1 MRQWSTS
8 PRGRP
13 EDVCGRRRIWRRWR
27 ARTRSTACG
36 AGCWAPAS
44 WTRPVTISS
53 SATARSSSHRPSTRL
68 VRRTHRRDPGRWRMC
83 SREDQCMAEMRMIE
97 AVRAAITEEMERD
110 ERVLV
115 MGEDVGRKGG
125 VFGAT
130 DGLYAKFGEARVL
143 DMPLAESGIVGIAIG
158 AALNGLIPIA
168 EIQFA
173 DFIHPAFDQIVSE
186 AARTRY
192 RSNGDWSVPIVIRT
206 PFGGG
211 VHGGLYH
218 SQSIEAFYAHVPGLK
233 VVVPSMLADAKG
245 LLKSA
250 IRDPDPVLFLEHKKL
265 YRLVAEEIPDGDHLV
280 PIGPAV
286 VRREGTRLSCFA
298 WGLMSH
304 YCLQAAGVLDSEGV
318 SVEVVDLRTLAPL
331 DRETVLE
338 SVRRTGKAMIVHE
351 DNITGGF
358 GGEIAAIISEHAF
371 DSLDGPV
378 VRVAAPDV
386 PAMPFNSPQE
396 EFFMPNPEKIAE
408 AMRKLAAY

>member
-1 MRQWSTS
+1 M
-8 PRGRP
+8 P
-13 EDVCGRRRIWRRWR
+13 
-27 ARTRSTACG
+27 
-36 AGCWAPAS
+36 
-44 WTRPVTISS
+44 
-53 SATARSSSHRPSTRL
+53 
-68 VRRTHRRDPGRWRMC
+68 
-83 SREDQCMAEMRMIE
+83 EMRMIE
-97 AVRAAITEEMERD
+97 AVRSAITEEMERD
-110 ERVLV
+110 DHVIVL
-115 MGEDVGRKGG
+115 GEDVGKKGG

-130 DGLYAKFGEARVL
+130 DGLYARFGEARVL
-143 DMPLAESGIVGIAIG
+143 DTPLAESGIVGVAIG

-233 VVVPSMLADAKG
+233 VVVPSMPADAKG

-250 IRDPDPVLFLEHKKL
+250 IRDPDPVLFLEHKKV
-265 YRLVAEEIPDGDHLV
+265 YRLVAEEIPAGDHLV

-286 VRREGTRLSCFA
+286 VRRGGTNISCFA
-298 WGLMSH
+298 WGLMTH
-304 YCLQAAGVLDSEGV
+304 YCMEAAEQVAGEGI

-331 DRETVLE
+331 DRDAILE
-338 SVRRTGKAMIVHE
+338 SVRKTGKAIVVYE
-351 DNITGGF
+351 DNLTGGF
-358 GGEIAAIISEHAF
+358 GAEISAIISEHAF
-371 DSLDGPV
+371 DDLDGPV
-378 VRVAAPDV
+378 MRVAAPDI

-396 EFFMPNPEKIAE
+396 DFFMPNPIKIAE
-408 AMRKLAAY
+408 AIRKLASY

>member
-1 MRQWSTS
+1 MKPRTNKSGASARAPS
-8 PRGRP
+8 PRRWTM
-13 EDVCGRRRIWRRWR
+13 CGRGIK
-27 ARTRSTACG
+27 T
-36 AGCWAPAS
+36 
-44 WTRPVTISS
+44 V
-53 SATARSSSHRPSTRL
+53 
-68 VRRTHRRDPGRWRMC
+68 
-83 SREDQCMAEMRMIE
+83 AEMRMIE
-97 AVRAAITEEMERD
+97 AVRAAISEEMERD

-218 SQSIEAFYAHVPGLK
+218 SQSIEAFYAHVPGVK
-233 VVVPSMLADAKG
+233 VVVPSMPADAHG

-250 IRDPDPVLFLEHKKL
+250 IRDPDPVLFLEHKKI

-280 PIGPAV
+280 PIGPAI
-286 VRREGTRLSCFA
+286 VRREGTKISCFA
-298 WGLMSH
+298 WGLMTH
-304 YCLQAAGVLDSEGV
+304 YCLQAAEQVEADGI

-331 DRETVLE
+331 DRQTIID
-338 SVRRTGKAMIVHE
+338 SVKKTGKAVVVYE
-351 DNITGGF
+351 DNLTGGF
-358 GGEIAAIISEHAF
+358 GAEVAAIISEHAF
-371 DSLDGPV
+371 EDLDGPV
-378 VRVAAPDV
+378 VRVAAPDI
-386 PAMPFNSPQE
+386 PARPFTTPQE
-396 EFFMPNPEKIAE
+396 EVFMPSPEKIAE